1 MRQESV
7 GLLRHK
13 SQHASS
19 GSFGTISEQILTP
32 HLRVHPQRA
41 QRGPAAVLEDRRRS
55 LPPPA
60 LVGWVPS
67 QGRASQGL
75 SEAGAAPLG
84 ATWAPHNHH
93 SPAARAAARRERE
106 EPHLDSEYLRLVF
119 IAPGEVLVA
128 KVGVLHVARQVGGAG
143 DFPDGIWERG
153 ETAGSSGWLSCPVP
167 RQPELAPQC
176 RRPRSTS
183 LAGCSHPAPPL
194 PSPSS
199 RSGGSSLVSS
209 LPSVSTWIR

>member
-1 MRQESV
+1 M
-7 GLLRHK
+7 GLLCHK

-19 GSFGTISEQILTP
+19 GSFGTILEQILTP
-32 HLRVHPQRA
+32 HLRVHPQQA

-55 LPPPA
+55 LPPPSPCRMGP
-60 LVGWVPS
+60 LTGQSLPMV
-67 QGRASQGL
+67 QRGRG
-75 SEAGAAPLG
+75 
-84 ATWAPHNHH
+84 
-93 SPAARAAARRERE
+93 SPARGHTGTPQPPLPGSRERE
-106 EPHLDSEYLRLVF
+106 EPHLDSEYLRLVL

-128 KVGVLHVARQVGGAG
+128 KVGVLHVARQVGGAS

-167 RQPELAPQC
+167 RQPEPGPQC

-183 LAGCSHPAPPL
+183 LAGCSHPAPPH